1 MGLARICVNDI
12 WMTNGVAAAVP
23 MGRGKAASNHTKH
36 RVAFGYATRV
46 FLDPDRLELD
56 ASRPTDGEPGFKM
69 IGMIAGKLYV
79 VVVTRRGNAHR
90 IISARRTNRAEDR
103 AYGRR

>member
-1 MGLARICVNDI
+1 MVSPALRFEWNEE
-12 WMTNGVAAAVP
+12 
-23 MGRGKAASNHTKH
+23 KAASNLAKH
-36 RVAFGYATRV
+36 RVAFEYATRV
-46 FLDPDRLELD
+46 FRDPARLELYV
-56 ASRPTDGEPGFKM
+56 SRPTDGEPRSKV

-79 VVVTRRGNAHR
+79 VVWTRRGMARR